1 MVVVCPCQQSNIDFD
16 KIKWGSFTKQ
26 FQAFKRQ
33 EPNSKIDNL
42 DEFADFIIS
51 HPNNFKKTT
60 LKRAR
65 FYKNVI
71 EKKGGILHTAW
82 GDEPDESR
90 GEYSKFGSIY
100 DEYGRKIGSIS
111 NYNPLQ
117 EFKLGGES
125 LGFFGNIK
133 RAFESSWNKKAT
145 PQEKEI
151 LAPIFQGQ
159 KFLTDKIITPFAPP
173 VGYVAN
179 KQREFL
185 ENKYLN
191 DGGSRRFM

>member
-1 MVVVCPCQQSNIDFD
+1 MISNP
-16 KIKWGSFTKQ
+16 Q
-26 FQAFKRQ
+26 HFK
-33 EPNSKIDNL
+33 P
-42 DEFADFIIS
+42 
-51 HPNNFKKTT
+51 TT

-65 FYKNVI
+65 FYKNII
-71 EKKGGILHTAW
+71 EKKGGV
-82 GDEPDESR
+82 
-90 GEYSKFGSIY
+90 
-100 DEYGRKIGSIS
+100 YGLNVYPR
-111 NYNPLQ
+111 L
-117 EFKLGGES
+117 EGGES

-151 LAPIFQGQ
+151 LAPIFQGE
-159 KFLTDKIITPFAPP
+159 KFLTDKIIKPIAPP
-173 VGYVAN
+173 VGYVAD